1 MSIAIQNHLDP
12 AVASP
17 VVLTFNAD
25 LSWEG
30 QNRLARQDLIDGFRL
45 WRLAGTLGWLDIRLR
60 YRGSMLGPLWLT
72 LSTGVMVAALGI
84 LYAAL
89 FNMDLHDYLPFL
101 ALSQVLWGF
110 ISTLV
115 ADACMCFT
123 QSEGVIRSIR
133 MPFSLQALRTLWR
146 NLLVLGHN
154 IIVIVVVFAIF
165 NEWPGWGGLFALPG
179 LALWAVDAV
188 AVCLMLGSV
197 CARFRDIGPIVASV
211 MQIAFFV
218 TPIIWKSTQ
227 VGRHAW
233 ILPVNP
239 FYSLIEVVRRPLLSE
254 PMSLTVWVAALG
266 YSVVLCGLTW
276 LVFMRARSRL
286 AFWL

>member
-1 MSIAIQNHLDP
+1 MSIAIQNHLDQ

-30 QNRLARQDLIDGFRL
+30 QNRLAWRDVIDGFRL

-72 LSTGVMVAALGI
+72 LSTAVMVAALGI

-89 FNMDLHDYLPFL
+89 FNMNLHDYLPFL

-123 QSEGVIRSIR
+123 QAEGVIRSIR

-165 NEWPGWGGLFALPG
+165 NEWPGWGGLLALPG

-188 AVCLMLGSV
+188 AICLMLGSV
-197 CARFRDIGPIVASV
+197 CARFRDIGPIVGSV

-218 TPIIWKSTQ
+218 TPIIWKSSQ
-227 VGRHAW
+227 VGRHAS
-233 ILPVNP
+233 ILPINP
-239 FYSLIEVVRRPLLSE
+239 FYSLLEVVRRPLLSE
-254 PMSLTVWVAALG
+254 PMSLTVWSAALG
-266 YSVVLCGLTW
+266 YSIVLCGLTW
-276 LVFMRARSRL
+276 VVFMRARSRL

>member
-1 MSIAIQNHLDP
+1 MSIAIQNHLEP

-25 LSWEG
+25 LSWKG
-30 QNRLARQDLIDGFRL
+30 QNRHAWQDLVGGLRL
-45 WRLAGTLGWLDIRLR
+45 WRLAGTLGWLDIKLR

-72 LSTGVMVAALGI
+72 LSTAVMVASLGV

-110 ISTLV
+110 ISVLV
-115 ADACMCFT
+115 GEACTCFT
-123 QSEGVIRSIR
+123 QAEGIVKSVR
-133 MPFSLQALRTLWR
+133 MPFSLQALRALWR

-154 IIVIVVVFAIF
+154 ILVIVVVFAVF
-165 NEWPGWGGLFALPG
+165 NEWPGWGAIYVIPG
-179 LALWAVDAV
+179 LALWAVDAL
-188 AVCLMLGSV
+188 AVCLVLGAV

-218 TPIIWKSTQ
+218 TPIIWKGNQ

-233 ILPVNP
+233 ILPFNP
-239 FYSLIEVVRRPLLSE
+239 FYSLLEVVRRPLLSQ
-254 PMSLTVWVAALG
+254 PMSLTVWLLAIG
-266 YSVVLCGLTW
+266 YSAVLCGLTW